1 MRVLASVLSVLV
13 VSVTAFW
20 LSTNPCPV
28 VAEEP
33 KRDDARAGLLRR
45 AAAVK
50 PTPAEL
56 KWQKI
61 PWLLDLADGQRRA
74 RAEGR
79 PIFLWASGDPP
90 LERC

>member
-1 MRVLASVLSVLV
+1 MRALASVLVA
-13 VSVTAFW
+13 SVTAVW
-20 LSTNPCPV
+20 LPTGPRPV

-33 KRDDARAGLLRR
+33 KKGDVQADLLRR

-61 PWLLDLADGQRRA
+61 PWVLDLADGQRLA